1 MTMTIDLDT
10 ERFPVGRVLRSGTGE
25 AIRPFG
31 VSVARRQ
38 PEFKHEGESV
48 TLDPDSQ
55 IGYFRGRPLRDLAM
69 SGTTCSV
76 ESDGKDV
83 ISLDWMTDDK

>member
-1 MTMTIDLDT
+1 MTTTIDLDT
-10 ERFPVGRVLRSGTGE
+10 ERFPMGRVLRSESGE
-25 AIRPFG
+25 ATSPFG
-31 VSVARRQ
+31 VSVARWQ
-38 PEFKHEGESV
+38 PDFKHEREAM

-55 IGYFRGRPLRDLAM
+55 IGYFRDRPLRDLVM

>member
-1 MTMTIDLDT
+1 MDLET
-10 ERFPVGRVLRSGTGE
+10 ERFPVGRVRRAGAG
-25 AIRPFG
+25 AVVRPFG
-31 VSVARRQ
+31 VSVVRLQAGFRDERAA
-38 PEFKHEGESV
+38 V
-48 TLDPDSQ
+48 VLDPDSQ
-55 IGYFRGRPLRDLAM
+55 IGYLGDRPLRDLVM

>member
-1 MTMTIDLDT
+1 MTPTIDLDA
-10 ERFPVGRVLRSGTGE
+10 ERFPVGSALRPGAGKTL
-25 AIRPFG
+25 RPFG
-31 VSVARRQ
+31 VSVARPQ
-38 PEFKHEGESV
+38 PHFENQRELVS
-48 TLDPDSQ
+48 LDPDSQ
-55 IGYFRGRPLRDLAM
+55 IGYFGDRPLRDMVM